1 MFHVRDRLPTVLY
14 RYALKLAHSG
24 AAMSTLIAVSTF
36 LTPAE
41 AIALG
46 GTNAGRESIAAPA
59 PGAA

>member
-1 MFHVRDRLPTVLY
+1 
-14 RYALKLAHSG
+14 
-24 AAMSTLIAVSTF
+24 MSTPIAVSTF

-41 AIALG
+41 VIALG

>member
-1 MFHVRDRLPTVLY
+1 
-14 RYALKLAHSG
+14 
-24 AAMSTLIAVSTF
+24 MSTPIAVSTF
-36 LTPAE
+36 LTSAE